1 MSAPPPTPAPSR
13 PPASPIGI
21 GVIGCGSISRAHAVA
36 LRLVGDD
43 GLVRVVAVSDP
54 DPEAVERFV
63 RIAGGDPRRPA
74 TAADLIAD
82 PEVDAV
88 VVIAPTR
95 FHREIIGAV
104 AAAGKACFTEK
115 PLAPTFDVV
124 QDIAAVVAGAGIP
137 TQVGFQTRFQPLY
150 RQLHADVSEGT
161 HGRVMAYLL
170 RDDQFWPTGAVVPG
184 HSDWRSQRSEAGGG
198 ALLEHS
204 IHSCDVLTWC
214 FGPVRRVTAA
224 TRAVFGYD
232 VEDVAT
238 LMIEHESGVI
248 GTLVTVF
255 NGVRHREE
263 RLPLADRHHRFPRR
277 VGKQF
282 VKPPDAAEGQRV
294 AAPHPLAFENLEGRR
309 GPQAIPVVGHV
320 EQVAAGRAARQDL
333 VDGERG
339 AARRRDALLK
349 REIGASDDGHD
360 GVSNTALPSVGT
372 AAAVGRVFRGKKS
385 PRWLQR

>member
-263 RLPLADRHHRFPRR
+263 RRLETFFERATVEITSDFVIGAPEDSFLVHRADAETAERLDVDRLRRTWFARDGFDPDRAVHVYQYFAHHAFARALLDGRAPSPG
-277 VGKQF
+277 V
-282 VKPPDAAEGQRV
+282 PDAV
-294 AAPHPLAFENLEGRR
+294 AAHTLVEAAYRSAATRQPVDLTTLDPTP
-309 GPQAIPVVGHV
+309 GP
-320 EQVAAGRAARQDL
+320 
-333 VDGERG
+333 DGSR
-339 AARRRDALLK
+339 
-349 REIGASDDGHD
+349 
-360 GVSNTALPSVGT
+360 
-372 AAAVGRVFRGKKS
+372 
-385 PRWLQR
+385 